1 MWRESAFTK
10 NMDECGRLAEGRTRD
25 TSPLSP
31 TSAAASTEG
40 PKRQQPRSDPTVC
53 ERLRGKGDKNIHEWL
68 KTISL
73 CVPKHETSPYRT
85 PKERVTAHD
94 DCFEMVLLV
103 RRPCGVTMATVWCVE
118 AGEKKIKFWCLRSL
132 LIELK
137 VLPSDSSWCRV
148 KTATK
153 PRLSCNI

>member
-10 NMDECGRLAEGRTRD
+10 NMDECGRLVEGRTRD

-40 PKRQQPRSDPTVC
+40 LKRQQSRSDLTVC
-53 ERLRGKGDKNIHEWL
+53 ERFIRGMKKNIHEWL
-68 KTISL
+68 KTICL
-73 CVPKHETSPYRT
+73 SPNTKRPPIT
-85 PKERVTAHD
+85 LQSKELLLMTTALKW
-94 DCFEMVLLV
+94 FYWS
-103 RRPCGVTMATVWCVE
+103 GVCAEWLWQVWCVE
-118 AGEKKIKFWCLRSL
+118 AGEKKKFWVLWSL

-153 PRLSCNI
+153 PSLSCKI

>member
-10 NMDECGRLAEGRTRD
+10 DMDECGRPAEGRTRD

-40 PKRQQPRSDPTVC
+40 LKRQQSRSDLT
-53 ERLRGKGDKNIHEWL
+53 ERLRRKGDKKIHEWL

-73 CVPKHETSPYRT
+73 SVTKHKTSPYRT
-85 PKERVTAHD
+85 PKESYCSRR
-94 DCFEMVLLV
+94 LLGNGFIGPASLRSDYGNSLV
-103 RRPCGVTMATVWCVE
+103 CGGRRG
-118 AGEKKIKFWCLRSL
+118 KKLWCLWSL
-132 LIELK
+132 LIELQ

-153 PRLSCNI
+153 PSLSCNI

>member
-10 NMDECGRLAEGRTRD
+10 NMDECGRLVEGRTRD

-40 PKRQQPRSDPTVC
+40 PKRQQSRSDPTVC
-53 ERLRGKGDKNIHEWL
+53 EHLRRDKNIHEWL

-73 CVPKHETSPYRT
+73 SVTKHKTSPYHT
-85 PKERVTAHD
+85 LKKRVTAHD
-94 DCFEMVLLV
+94 DCFEMVLLG

-118 AGEKKIKFWCLRSL
+118 AGEKK
-132 LIELK
+132 K
-137 VLPSDSSWCRV
+137 VLISSD
-148 KTATK
+148 
-153 PRLSCNI
+153 